1 MERTSSNWSKLSSL
15 PVRKASMIAFSMAA
29 LCLGGTATMRA
40 VPAASQLWLYIMS
53 MICDVQNRPL
63 RVCTYMH

>member
-1 MERTSSNWSKLSSL
+1 
-15 PVRKASMIAFSMAA
+15 MIAFSMAA